1 MSKKSRPILHSMFLY
16 KFGQDFLDV
25 LYDMEERKTGE
36 GETLSPCDEKNSLLR
51 NQFIVNI
58 GNILFLVLIRADDP
72 QLTLQWM
79 E

>member
-1 MSKKSRPILHSMFLY
+1 
-16 KFGQDFLDV
+16 
-25 LYDMEERKTGE
+25 MEERKTGE
-36 GETLSPCDEKNSLLR
+36 RETLSPCDEKNSLLR